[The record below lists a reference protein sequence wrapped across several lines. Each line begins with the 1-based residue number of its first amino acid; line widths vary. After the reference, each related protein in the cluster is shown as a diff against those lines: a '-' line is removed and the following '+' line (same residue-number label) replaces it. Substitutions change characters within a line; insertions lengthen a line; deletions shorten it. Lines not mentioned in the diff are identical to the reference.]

1 MVNVRA
7 CRLSKF
13 VSSSVNPCRLSW
25 PTVRPN
31 AIGLLCSSN
40 SLHNLPGPLP
50 LPLHDGIV
58 GLSARCEPSCGQ
70 SLSTYCSCLLSSN
83 DTLSLRSFLPSLCLT
98 DSANVVRNGE
108 SCFPANIRKSG
119 PALIMCYITPPLAC
133 SENGLSAMRRHVSR
147 NSQYAGHRVV
157 EDQRPPPWSRRL
169 PAPQHE
175 SYGPSREPSWLRSA
189 RPSSSILRSS
199 IPHRH
204 EFIEVNCIPDKY
216 SGYLEDAGP
225 EDRDDGVTGG
235 SNDLIGI
242 PGMIGNQFPAQLPH

>member
-1 MVNVRA
+1 VVNVGA

-40 SLHNLPGPLP
+40 SLYNIPGPLP
-50 LPLHDGIV
+50 LPLHDGII

-83 DTLSLRSFLPSLCLT
+83 DTLSLHPFLSSLCLVFRQCCAKWRIMFFG
-98 DSANVVRNGE
+98 D
-108 SCFPANIRKSG
+108 IRKSG
-119 PALIMCYITPPLAC
+119 LASIMRYITPSLAC
-133 SENGLSAMRRHVSR
+133 SENGLSAMRRHASR

-157 EDQRPPPWSRRL
+157 EDQCPPPWSRRL
-169 PAPQHE
+169 PAPQDE
-175 SYGPSREPSWLRSA
+175 SYGPSRQSSWLRSA
-189 RPSSSILRSS
+189 CPSFSILRNP

-204 EFIEVNCIPDKY
+204 EFIQVNCIPDEY

-225 EDRDDGVTGG
+225 EDRDDEVTGVK
-235 SNDLIGI
+235 
-242 PGMIGNQFPAQLPH
+242 

>member
-83 DTLSLRSFLPSLCLT
+83 DTLSLRSFPPSLCLT
-98 DSANVVRNGE
+98 DSASVVRNGE

-133 SENGLSAMRRHVSR
+133 SENRLSAMRRHVSR

-175 SYGPSREPSWLRSA
+175 SYVPSREPSRLRPA
-189 RPSSSILRSS
+189 RPSFLILRSP
-199 IPHRH
+199 IPDRH
-204 EFIEVNCIPDKY
+204 ELIELNCIPDEYPAIWRAPALKT
-216 SGYLEDAGP
+216 G
-225 EDRDDGVTGG
+225 DDGVMGG
-235 SNDLIGI
+235 Q
-242 PGMIGNQFPAQLPH
+242 MT